1 VTGAATTVITD
12 PGLFLNAVVAGLF
25 LGGFYAAVAI
35 GLSIA
40 FGQLDIVNIAHPAF
54 IIIGSY
60 FAYLFGAQ
68 YSFDPVLTGVVM
80 TPVFFLLGIAV
91 YRVYYASFE
100 RTGQESLSGLAF
112 FFGLMFIIEVTLIMI
127 YGVDYRLVP
136 APYIGLNWKIGLVD
150 VPLRMAI
157 PFVVSMLMTIGLY
170 YYLSKTFV
178 GRAILAVSQ
187 DRQALQLMGADPV
200 RIKQVA
206 FGLALATAS
215 IAGALL
221 IIIGPVEPSINREY
235 IGRAFAIVVL
245 GGMGSLTGTVVAA
258 FILGIAE
265 SFVQTFAGPS
275 WAPAVA
281 FGILLFTLAVRP
293 AGILG
298 RQS

>member
-1 VTGAATTVITD
+1 MITD
-12 PGLFLNAVVAGLF
+12 PGLFLNTVVAGLL
-25 LGGFYAAVAI
+25 LGGFYTAVAL

-60 FAYLFGAQ
+60 FAYLFGSQ
-68 YSFDPVLTGVVM
+68 YGFDPVLTGIAM
-80 TPVFFLLGIAV
+80 TPVFFVLGIVV

-112 FFGLMFIIEVTLIMI
+112 FFGLMFIIEVTLILI

-136 APYIGLNWKIGLVD
+136 APYIGVNWKIGVVD

-157 PFVVSMLMTIGLY
+157 PFAVSMLMTIGLFF
-170 YYLSKTFV
+170 YLSKTFI

-200 RIKQVA
+200 KIKQVA

-245 GGMGSLTGTVVAA
+245 GGMGSITGTVLAA

-265 SFVQTFAGPS
+265 SFILTYASPS

-293 AGILG
+293 SGILG

>member
-1 VTGAATTVITD
+1 MAGVATTVITD

-25 LGGFYAAVAI
+25 LGGFYTAVAL

-60 FAYLFGAQ
+60 LVYLLFDSYGL
-68 YSFDPVLTGVVM
+68 DPVLAGIVL
-80 TPVFFLLGIAV
+80 TPLFFAMGIVV

-112 FFGLMFIIEVTLIMI
+112 FFGLMFIIEVALIMM
-127 YGVDYRLVP
+127 YGVDPRLVN
-136 APYIGLNWKIGLVD
+136 APYIGMNWKIGIVD
-150 VPLRMAI
+150 VPLRTAI
-157 PFVVSMLMTIGLY
+157 PFAVSMLMTIGIY
-170 YYLSKTFV
+170 FFLSKSFI
-178 GRAILAVSQ
+178 GRAIRAVSQ

-200 RIKQVA
+200 RVKQIA

-221 IIIGPVEPSINREY
+221 IIIGPVEPWMNRGY

-245 GGMGSLTGTVVAA
+245 GGMGSISGTVIAA

-265 SFVQTFAGPS
+265 SFVLTHAPS
-275 WAPAVA
+275 WTPAVA
-281 FGILLFTLAVRP
+281 FGILLVTLAVRP
-293 AGILG
+293 SGILG